1 MRQLIGADPGTPGGP
16 GTLEWLAEA
25 YAYPD
30 GGRWLRANMVT
41 SLDGAARLDGL
52 SEGLSGEA
60 DKRIFGVLRALCDV
74 VLVGAET
81 VRAEGYRPGR
91 ARAEFAERRAAAGQL
106 PAPVI
111 AVVTRSLDLDLS
123 APLFTEP
130 LVPTVV
136 VTTVDAP
143 PDRLARTA
151 ERADVITAGT
161 GSVDLPRAVAA
172 LTERGWRRQLS
183 EGGPRLL
190 GQLAAEGLLD
200 ELCLSVAPLVTAGDS
215 PRIVN
220 GPQIPHVRPMR
231 LVSLIEQKGFLFTRY
246 LRATDPDR
254 SPNDHDL
261 TGDAS

>member
-1 MRQLIGADPGTPGGP
+1 MEQLIGNTPGTPGS
-16 GTLEWLAEA
+16 LEWLAQA
-25 YAYPD
+25 YAYPTD
-30 GGRWLRANMVT
+30 GPWLRANMVA

-52 SEGLSGEA
+52 SDGLSSEA

-91 ARAEFAERRAAAGQL
+91 ARKEFAERRAAAGQL

-123 APLFTEP
+123 ASLFTEP

-136 VTTVDAP
+136 ITTSDAP
-143 PDRLARTA
+143 ADRLARTA
-151 ERADVITAGT
+151 EVAEVITVGT
-161 GSVDLPRAVAA
+161 GAVDLPRAVAA

-190 GQLAAEGLLD
+190 GRLAADGLLD
-200 ELCLSVAPLVTAGDS
+200 ELCLSVAPLVTGGDS

-220 GPQIPHVRPMR
+220 GPGIADVRRMR
-231 LVSLIEQKGFLFTRY
+231 LVSLIEEKGFLFTRY
-246 LRATDPDR
+246 LRPTDPDR
-254 SPNDHDL
+254 SPSDPAL
-261 TGDAS
+261 T

>member
-1 MRQLIGADPGTPGGP
+1 MEQLIGDTSGTPGD
-16 GTLEWLAEA
+16 LEWLARA
-25 YAYPD
+25 YAYPEA
-30 GGRWLRANMVT
+30 GRWLRANMVT

-52 SEGLSGEA
+52 SEGLSSAA

-91 ARAEFAERRAAAGQL
+91 ARPEFAERRAAAGQP

-111 AVVTRSLDLDLS
+111 AVVSRSLELDLS

-143 PDRLARTA
+143 PARLAEVAAAA
-151 ERADVITAGT
+151 EVVTAGT

-172 LTERGWRRQLS
+172 LAGRGWRRQLT

-190 GQLAAEGLLD
+190 AQLAADGLLD

-220 GPQIPHVRPMR
+220 GPGIPDVRPMR
-231 LVSLIEQKGFLFTRY
+231 LVSLIEEKGFLFTRY
-246 LRATDPDR
+246 LRPTDPDR
-254 SPNDHDL
+254 SPCDPARTRD
-261 TGDAS
+261 TS